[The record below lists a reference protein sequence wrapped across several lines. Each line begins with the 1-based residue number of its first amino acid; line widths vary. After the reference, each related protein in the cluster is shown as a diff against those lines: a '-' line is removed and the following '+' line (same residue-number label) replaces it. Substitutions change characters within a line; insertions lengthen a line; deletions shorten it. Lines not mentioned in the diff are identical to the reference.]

1 MSVPP
6 RLTLWR
12 APTDNDLIGHIATKW
27 NEWGLRDLTIV
38 DCIIRDTAKQ
48 TTITENIVT
57 GSGIKISHTQRIES
71 IDGGVRVTETVKL
84 PKVLSDVAR
93 VGITFALTKDLND
106 VTWFGAGRHESAP
119 DRKIGRVHRWRAKA
133 QEMHTDYIK
142 PQECSARADVRWF
155 SMKDAEGSG
164 PTISLDRPRFV
175 TISPYT
181 SEMLADTSH
190 NVDLKESDALHVTI
204 DCLQRGVG
212 TASCGPD
219 TLAKYKIK
227 PGTYTWS
234 WDYLF

>member
-1 MSVPP
+1 
-6 RLTLWR
+6 
-12 APTDNDLIGHIATKW
+12 
-27 NEWGLRDLTIV
+27 
-38 DCIIRDTAKQ
+38 
-48 TTITENIVT
+48 
-57 GSGIKISHTQRIES
+57 
-71 IDGGVRVTETVKL
+71 
-84 PKVLSDVAR
+84 
-93 VGITFALTKDLND
+93 
-106 VTWFGAGRHESAP
+106 
-119 DRKIGRVHRWRAKA
+119 
-133 QEMHTDYIK
+133 MHTDYIK
-142 PQECSARADVRWF
+142 PQECGARADVRWF